1 MIHLINPNFKHIN
14 KCVSIADYMEEHIYN
29 TVLHQL
35 QISEEEEENGTHEIA
50 VKQVVAILAHRTL
63 KL

>member
-1 MIHLINPNFKHIN
+1 MIDPNFKHIN
-14 KCVSIADYMEEHIYN
+14 KCVSIADYMEEHIVN
-29 TVLHQL
+29 IIIDQL